1 MLHTCCRLQDV
12 QPSAAASPAPHSRTA
27 DVHPQTP
34 SASSVSSSSSAG
46 ALLALTAEL
55 VECSQVDEILEVVS
69 EEAGLLTGEAA
80 VLALRRLAQCP
91 RDQHMQLRSSAPFA
105 QLLALLERL
114 APTLG
119 PKVSVFSAWHASLN
133 GKMPV
138 GHKAYKLPISVN
150 APQKAL

>member
-1 MLHTCCRLQDV
+1 M
-12 QPSAAASPAPHSRTA
+12 QPSAAASPAPHSRA
-27 DVHPQTP
+27 ASVHPQTP
-34 SASSVSSSSSAG
+34 SASSVSVSSSSSAG

-91 RDQHMQLRSSAPFA
+91 RDQHMQLRSSTPFA

-119 PKVSVFSAWHASLN
+119 PKVSAFSAWHASLN
-133 GKMPV
+133 GKMSV
-138 GHKAYKLPISVN
+138 GHKAHKLPISVN
-150 APQKAL
+150 APQNAL